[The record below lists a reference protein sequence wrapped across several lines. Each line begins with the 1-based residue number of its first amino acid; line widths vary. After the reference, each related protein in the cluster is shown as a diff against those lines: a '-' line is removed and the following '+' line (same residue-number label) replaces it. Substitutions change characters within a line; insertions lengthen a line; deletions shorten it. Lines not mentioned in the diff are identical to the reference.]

1 MQNLRASGRA
11 ACPHAAAARW
21 DTAPYRVLQ
30 LAQYDITNATREI
43 VRRIGLEQMP
53 SSCLLC
59 DAAYGI
65 MFVFF
70 RMNNRREFVLKETRC
85 RMIKAEEIE
94 MLIDASDRLVSAVST
109 DFRRYLGI

>member
-1 MQNLRASGRA
+1 MCRAKAQTHIREYLRIAPMQAICLFLHKSLGT
-11 ACPHAAAARW
+11 P
-21 DTAPYRVLQ
+21 
-30 LAQYDITNATREI
+30 
-43 VRRIGLEQMP
+43 GLEQMP

>member
-1 MQNLRASGRA
+1 MVARKRKHIYENICALRRCRQFAFFLHKSLGT
-11 ACPHAAAARW
+11 P
-21 DTAPYRVLQ
+21 
-30 LAQYDITNATREI
+30 
-43 VRRIGLEQMP
+43 GLEQMP